1 MVVRTEAE
9 VQNVPVVE
17 LWKGVKGVFV
27 SMVEFGGRVAV
38 PVVEMEEA
46 R

>member
-17 LWKGVKGVFV
+17 LWKGVKGVFG
-27 SMVEFGGRVAV
+27 SMVELGGRVAV
-38 PVVEMEEA
+38 PVVEMEGA

>member
-1 MVVRTEAE
+1 MVVRTAAE

-17 LWKGVKGVFV
+17 LWKGVRGVFG
-27 SMVEFGGRVAV
+27 SMAELGGRVAV
-38 PVVEMEEA
+38 PVVEMEGA